1 MTDAETLARLR
12 ASDMSPGEF
21 LDALE
26 DTQERPPLFPSEGD
40 YAFVSDELVRVRDER
55 DRWRFTAVASWGF
68 WTLTLLVVW
77 SNS

>member
-26 DTQERPPLFPSEGD
+26 DTQEMILPVFPAPSRDD
-40 YAFVSDELVRVRDER
+40 YATMQDER